1 MMSMADTYVRARIDA
16 STKER
21 ATAALEA
28 MGLSV
33 SDAIRLLMLRVAD
46 EQRLPFDVKVP
57 KAKTKKAIAE
67 LKAGK
72 GKKFASVADLM
83 ADLHE
88 DD

>member
-1 MMSMADTYVRARIDA
+1 MPTNAVVRARIDA

-21 ATAALEA
+21 ATAALDA

-46 EQRLPFDVKVP
+46 ERRLPFEIKAPSKSSRQALAEIKSGKVKR
-57 KAKTKKAIAE
+57 
-67 LKAGK
+67 
-72 GKKFASVADLM
+72 FASVDDLM
-83 ADLHE
+83 ADLHA

>member
-1 MMSMADTYVRARIDA
+1 MSHANTYVRARIDA

-33 SDAIRLLMLRVAD
+33 SDAIRLLMLRVAE
-46 EQRLPFDVKVP
+46 EQRLPFAVKVP
-57 KAKTKKAIAE
+57 KAQTKKAINE

-72 GKKFASVADLM
+72 GKKFSSVADLM